1 MGFFDI
7 KAICINCE
15 KEVGL
20 NRYTTAE
27 GDLCSDCHKLC
38 GYNMNTPI
46 NVKTMTDIQ
55 RDIAENNREKEALLQ
70 FTPTKMISKFIGL
83 GNFIEFDEEKKQ
95 WLIPDGFLSGKKT
108 SRIYSY
114 DDIIEYEL
122 LEDGDTVIKG
132 GIGSEI
138 AGGILFRS
146 QQSLAGRITVGNKSK
161 KSINSL
167 KIKITVKQAPKPAEY
182 INLIKYKTKVTSSIY
197 ITSYGLAQEVLSM
210 LAHIQEENEH
220 QSFE

>member
-20 NRYTTAE
+20 NRFTTAE

-46 NVKTMTDIQ
+46 NIKTMTDIQ
-55 RDIAENNREKEALLQ
+55 RDIAENDKEKKALSK
-70 FTPTKMISKFIGL
+70 FTPTKKIGKLIGL

-95 WLIPDGFLSGKKT
+95 WLIPDGFLGGKKT
-108 SRIYSY
+108 PNIYNF
-114 DDIIEYEL
+114 DDILEYEL

-132 GIGSEI
+132 GIGSAI
-138 AGGILFRS
+138 AGGILFGGKHS
-146 QQSLAGRITVGNKSK
+146 IMGGITAGKKFK

-167 KIKITVKQAPKPAEY
+167 KIKITVNDSRKPAEY
-182 INLIKYKTKVTSSIY
+182 INLIKYRIKVKSSIY
-197 ITSYGLAQEVLSM
+197 IASYRLAQEVLSI
-210 LAHIQEENEH
+210 LGKIQKENDH
-220 QSFE
+220 KSFE

>member
-7 KAICINCE
+7 KAICVNCE

-27 GDLCSDCHKLC
+27 GDLCSECHKLC

-46 NVKTMTDIQ
+46 NIKTMIDIH
-55 RDIAENNREKEALLQ
+55 RDIAENNKEKEALSQ
-70 FTPTKMISKFIGL
+70 FTPSKKISKVIGL
-83 GNFIEFDEEKKQ
+83 GNFIELDEEKRQ
-95 WLIPDGFLSGKKT
+95 WIIPNGFLCGKKPPKVY
-108 SRIYSY
+108 RY

-122 LEDGDTVIKG
+122 LEDGDTIIKG
-132 GIGSEI
+132 GIGSAI
-138 AGGILFRS
+138 AGGILFGS
-146 QQSLAGRITVGNKSK
+146 QQSLVGGIAAGNKSK

-167 KIKITVKQAPKPAEY
+167 KIKIAVKHAQKPAEY
-182 INLIKYKTKVTSSIY
+182 IKLIKYKTKVTSSTY
-197 ITSYGLAQEVLSM
+197 LTSYGLAHEVLDI
-210 LAHIQEENEH
+210 LAHIQEENDQ